1 MKITLIII
9 IAFFSNSVFSQKK
22 CDCLQILNYVS
33 KQIENNSASYAHQV
47 IEYKRQN
54 EYNKHKKQIFKIAK
68 ETKTEKECLGIVRY
82 YLSFLRDSHQ
92 ELYITNTYYPFKS
105 FNDTVAVKKFIKENV
120 KNYKL
125 IKNNPKEILGNWYY
139 ENGLFSI
146 QIQKNN
152 KKGREYIGILTDDL
166 RNNNQFLG
174 YKGDLKIDFYKND
187 IGELVAIFWS
197 FGQKPSFYKVEF
209 NQDTLKI
216 GRNLTFYRNH
226 IDIKNQDYFK
236 LPDST
241 YFKQISNETN
251 YFRIHSFDF
260 ENKTVIDSILK
271 ENKEKLISKE
281 NLIID
286 VRNNGGGSDLSYYPM
301 LPFIMDKKSYKNPIA
316 ASSIW
321 VSKDNFQDYYNERY
335 MYDVTT
341 KQDSLNTDKEIEEL
355 RKHIGGFE
363 PFVKTSS
370 NIDFIYSHPKK
381 VYIIQNR
388 GVASSTE
395 GFILTAQQSDKV
407 KTYGENTGGYVSYGE
422 WRKLEIPNFP
432 AWISMTQ
439 KKMIFYDDSD
449 FETFGIKP
457 YIELNSDFEKDWIN
471 IVQKEIEK

>member
-1 MKITLIII
+1 M
-9 IAFFSNSVFSQKK
+9 
-22 CDCLQILNYVS
+22 
-33 KQIENNSASYAHQV
+33 
-47 IEYKRQN
+47 
-54 EYNKHKKQIFKIAK
+54 
-68 ETKTEKECLGIVRY
+68 
-82 YLSFLRDSHQ
+82 
-92 ELYITNTYYPFKS
+92 
-105 FNDTVAVKKFIKENV
+105 
-120 KNYKL
+120 

-301 LPFIMDKKSYKNPIA
+301 M
-316 ASSIW
+316 
-321 VSKDNFQDYYNERY
+321 
-335 MYDVTT
+335 
-341 KQDSLNTDKEIEEL
+341 LN
-355 RKHIGGFE
+355 
-363 PFVKTSS
+363 
-370 NIDFIYSHPKK
+370 Y
-381 VYIIQNR
+381 
-388 GVASSTE
+388 
-395 GFILTAQQSDKV
+395 
-407 KTYGENTGGYVSYGE
+407 
-422 WRKLEIPNFP
+422 
-432 AWISMTQ
+432 
-439 KKMIFYDDSD
+439 
-449 FETFGIKP
+449 
-457 YIELNSDFEKDWIN
+457 
-471 IVQKEIEK
+471 